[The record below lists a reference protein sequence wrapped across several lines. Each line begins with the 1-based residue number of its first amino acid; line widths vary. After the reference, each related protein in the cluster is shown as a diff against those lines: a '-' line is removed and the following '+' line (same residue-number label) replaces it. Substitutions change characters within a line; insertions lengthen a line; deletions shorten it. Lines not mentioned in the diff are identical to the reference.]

1 MLSSIE
7 FSTTEKKNRDTGEEE
22 EAARRMNQG
31 RLIIM
36 RFILMIQV
44 PPIMEK
50 GRPEEG
56 KL

>member
-1 MLSSIE
+1 MLSSVE
-7 FSTTEKKNRDTGEEE
+7 FSTTEKKQGHG
-22 EAARRMNQG
+22 RRRRSSATHESRQANHNEVY
-31 RLIIM
+31 
-36 RFILMIQV
+36 LMIQV